1 MSSTYSTLTASVVQ
15 ISASGALGSMLTNL
29 SSRTVDPFAS
39 SFYSTKAYALGVER
53 DAHEEPIHAKRKNVV
68 RSKFEIS
75 RAFDLISNLVLV
87 IDVPGLSQGSY
98 VENLGPALIESA
110 TLSMGGHALARLTG
124 GLLHAMEELGGNPGK
139 SARVLYDVEDDRT
152 AASRLYVPMSG
163 FWFTKSLS
171 KALNL
176 VGSSFQRAYLDV
188 TLNKL
193 EDCITKAT
201 EVDDAGN
208 ITVLDIVVDK
218 NIPTDPMLGAF
229 TPVAGTDLVGRV
241 TLDSHGVTLNE
252 ADREVFAAVN
262 NMTLMDELHHTT
274 ITVDGNSDTD
284 LTSFAK
290 NLVFEVILGASTGTR
305 TSDIDFN
312 GGLDTISLLISG
324 QQRFPENM
332 EAGLYNTL
340 MPFLHHSQVPE
351 QKGIHSLP
359 FSMYPEDTQIADSHI
374 NMSKLDSVTLRL
386 TSSEEVRVEIFCLA
400 YNILVQ
406 QRGMKARFFV

>member
-98 VENLGPALIESA
+98 VPNLGPALIESA

-139 SARVLYDVEDDRT
+139 SATILYDVEDDRT

-193 EDCITKAT
+193 EDCVTGTA
-201 EVDDAGN
+201 
-208 ITVLDIVVDK
+208 VVSHT
-218 NIPTDPMLGAF
+218 IPTEPMLGAF
-229 TPVAGTDLVGRV
+229 TPVAVPQGETADLVGRV

-305 TSDIDFN
+305 ASDIDFN